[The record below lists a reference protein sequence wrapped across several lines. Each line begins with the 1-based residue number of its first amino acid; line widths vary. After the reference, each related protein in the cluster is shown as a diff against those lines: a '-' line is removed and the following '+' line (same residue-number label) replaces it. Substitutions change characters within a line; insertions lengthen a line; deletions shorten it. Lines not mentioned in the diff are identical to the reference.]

1 MNNTVLIKN
10 IAPPPIDKQEILR
23 YAGCRES
30 SADVLALMESC
41 LKESETAFAYNVCYR
56 VLDVSIAGDICD
68 FGSFSVPSLSLA
80 KCLSG
85 YEKVVLFGATVGADI
100 DRLIAKHS
108 RLSPSRALMLQ
119 AIGAE
124 RIEALCDAFCND
136 WAVRSPRFSPG
147 YGDLPLAIQ
156 KDIFSLLD
164 CSRRIGLAL
173 NESLIMSP
181 TKSVTAFMGIKQQ
194 L

>member
-1 MNNTVLIKN
+1 MSNTVLIKS
-10 IAPPPIDKQEILR
+10 ITPPPIDKQEILR

-30 SADVLALMESC
+30 SADVLELMESC
-41 LKESETAFAYNVCYR
+41 LRESEGAFAYNVCYR
-56 VLDVSIAGDICD
+56 VLDVSITGDICD
-68 FGSFSVPSLSLA
+68 FGSFSVPSFSLV
-80 KCLSG
+80 KSLSG
-85 YEKVVLFGATVGADI
+85 YERVVLFGATVGAEI

-136 WAVRSPRFSPG
+136 WTERSPRFSPG